1 MWKRIHII
9 AGTLNARGGREL
21 LTLAFIRS
29 IVECDLAKEVY
40 LYTRDEP
47 NPAIVHTF
55 PLNFVQVLK
64 CVKFKPLGIMYAQTL
79 WRGMPYFKIARM
91 LLTINSREELVV
103 NLNADSVPIPAHIC
117 YVHFPYFGVRQSI
130 ISTTLRSRFRK
141 IAHVE
146 VLRLCKLVL
155 VNSNFTKGVLCYV
168 ASDVCNK
175 VLVLYP
181 PLPIEPLNEDE
192 FDKSLNMKEN
202 SVLTVSRF
210 SKEKRLENILDI
222 ARRVEQGKFVIV
234 GTLHDKDYYEHLK
247 KLILKNGIHNV
258 ELYPNIPFD
267 ELHTLRKKSKI
278 YLHPMP
284 YEHFGISIIEAMASG
299 CVPVVHKS
307 GGPWQ
312 DILECSEEYGYA
324 FESINEAITKIRQ
337 LLTDFNLYY
346 RKATIALK
354 KSRKFSYKYFTRSL
368 YRLLERIKGL

>member
-146 VLRLCKLVL
+146 ALRLCKLVL

-181 PLPIEPLNEDE
+181 PLPIEPINEDE

-202 SVLTVSRF
+202 IVLTVSRF
-210 SKEKRLENILDI
+210 
-222 ARRVEQGKFVIV
+222 F
-234 GTLHDKDYYEHLK
+234 
-247 KLILKNGIHNV
+247 
-258 ELYPNIPFD
+258 
-267 ELHTLRKKSKI
+267 
-278 YLHPMP
+278 
-284 YEHFGISIIEAMASG
+284 
-299 CVPVVHKS
+299 
-307 GGPWQ
+307 
-312 DILECSEEYGYA
+312 
-324 FESINEAITKIRQ
+324 
-337 LLTDFNLYY
+337 
-346 RKATIALK
+346 
-354 KSRKFSYKYFTRSL
+354 
-368 YRLLERIKGL
+368 